1 LRWLAEV
8 TSSTF
13 FGKWLGRVLFGR
25 AQRGAQRLH
34 ARMRHNLL
42 KMDEQ
47 LSESLAFS
55 GRSE

>member
-1 LRWLAEV
+1 MV
-8 TSSTF
+8 
-13 FGKWLGRVLFGR
+13 GRVLFGR
-25 AQRGAQRLH
+25 AREGATV
-34 ARMRHNLL
+34 ACADENNLL